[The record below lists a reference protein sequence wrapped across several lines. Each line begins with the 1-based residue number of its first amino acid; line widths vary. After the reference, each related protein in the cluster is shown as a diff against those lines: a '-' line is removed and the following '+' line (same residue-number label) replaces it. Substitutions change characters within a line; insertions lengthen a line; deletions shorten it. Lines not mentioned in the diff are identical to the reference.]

1 MRAIGE
7 DLLPPGL
14 DAAQRT
20 LNETLAERA
29 RDVGLA
35 VDPPGRVVA
44 EQPEQA
50 AVELGEPTPDRYLP
64 DRVMEE
70 LPADDADPHGLA
82 GNGGRGHPL
91 RWRVLAPDHGARER
105 PEAALQVTIIPPL
118 VGQVEGQRMEW
129 KRREAAEVQGVSVS
143 EKAVEPLAVGG
154 PAAVDLRFVVV
165 EHRQLGHAAHE
176 PRVGV
181 LGLQRQ
187 SAVEAGGGSLAIG
200 RQEGDP
206 EVEVRQRV
214 PRLQRQRASEAGD
227 RVGPAIESHERHAL
241 VRPGIDIG
249 WLDRQR
255 AIVAGEGLLVAS
267 KRLQSVPAMHQYDGR
282 ARRLLRR
289 EVDQLQSPG
298 GIAFLALDH
307 AEEVVCIDV
316 ARLRLENAL
325 VAALRLI
332 ELARLM

>member
-1 MRAIGE
+1 MRTIGE

-50 AVELGEPTPDRYLP
+50 AVELREPTPDRYLP

-165 EHRQLGHAAHE
+165 EHRQLATQRTNLASAYLGCNAKVRSRQAAAVSRSVGRRAI
-176 PRVGV
+176 PR
-181 LGLQRQ
+181 LKFA
-187 SAVEAGGGSLAIG
+187 SACPGCSASARRKLAI
-200 RQEGDP
+200 
-206 EVEVRQRV
+206 
-214 PRLQRQRASEAGD
+214 AS
-227 RVGPAIESHERHAL
+227 
-241 VRPGIDIG
+241 
-249 WLDRQR
+249 
-255 AIVAGEGLLVAS
+255 
-267 KRLQSVPAMHQYDGR
+267 
-282 ARRLLRR
+282 ARRSRAMSDMPLFA
-289 EVDQLQSPG
+289 QAST
-298 GIAFLALDH
+298 
-307 AEEVVCIDV
+307 
-316 ARLRLENAL
+316 
-325 VAALRLI
+325 
-332 ELARLM
+332 